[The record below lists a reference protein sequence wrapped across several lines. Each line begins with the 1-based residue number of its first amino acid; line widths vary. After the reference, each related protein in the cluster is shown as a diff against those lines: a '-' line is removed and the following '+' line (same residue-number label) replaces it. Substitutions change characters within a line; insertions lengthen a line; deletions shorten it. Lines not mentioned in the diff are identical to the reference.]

1 MKGVVNPL
9 QRGQEPAP
17 DPALTRY
24 PEEPVARAGE
34 RRAPPSAALAGKQ
47 GKKRWPPGWIGTHAR
62 ISLATP
68 RRPHS
73 AAGLARGPFLDP
85 RVTVTESELSRFS
98 TSARCPSLLRNGIGR
113 DPFCVRADAALFRVD
128 AALSLDWNLRCVPCW
143 GSSSRGGLEIDT
155 HTHTHGHGCLTV
167 FHLYAVNFTRTG
179 PIHPGFTCVN
189 S

>member
-1 MKGVVNPL
+1 MNPL

-34 RRAPPSAALAGKQ
+34 RRAPPPLVLHWQASRVKSAGRRGGSAPTPGYPSPLLDVPTHRE
-47 GKKRWPPGWIGTHAR
+47 KKKY
-62 ISLATP
+62 
-68 RRPHS
+68 PHS

-155 HTHTHGHGCLTV
+155 HTHTHTV
-167 FHLYAVNFTRTG
+167 TAVSRSSTCTR
-179 PIHPGFTCVN
+179 
-189 S
+189 